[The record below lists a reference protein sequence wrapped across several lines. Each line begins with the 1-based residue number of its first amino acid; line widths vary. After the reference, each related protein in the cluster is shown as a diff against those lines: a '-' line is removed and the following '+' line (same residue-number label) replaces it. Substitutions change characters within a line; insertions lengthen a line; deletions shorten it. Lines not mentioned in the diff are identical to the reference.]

1 MNMDMLSRGFD
12 ILQRAGG
19 MEQISQLMVIV
30 YGVLCVF
37 GLLNCILG
45 YRILRFWM
53 MIFGF
58 IIGAGAGFG
67 VTYMSG
73 VQDKMVIAG
82 AMAGLG
88 IVLAVVSFLI
98 YRAGIFVLGFGIGIT
113 LSIYLVHPTSSFS
126 FFLCILIGVGLGVLA
141 MRYAKG
147 VIIVGTSILGGVLA
161 GLSIAKIAGLAQF
174 PYGVGMA
181 AGIAIL
187 GMLIQFAINKD
198 RYDEEDDEEEDDD
211 DGTLPEETRKPAGR
225 DRRGNSREYTSD
237 RNRDDHRYTYE
248 NRANDDRESRGERRS
263 RRPSDREGRN
273 SDRRERNY
281 ADSRKRSGSERNS
294 KGSSTE
300 RRSTSGTSGRN
311 RTSDRNYA
319 SMTEEAVDTARAA
332 APGNEGMQEREADP
346 AMQIR
351 RIMKTMIVLMS
362 RKTGTAMKILKNCSR
377 KDAGWILKIW
387 RILMSRKNMEIT
399 GMTRI

>member
-263 RRPSDREGRN
+263 RRPSDREEIMQTAEK
-273 SDRRERNY
+273 DPE
-281 ADSRKRSGSERNS
+281 AKETA
-294 KGSSTE
+294 KAVPLKEEALPEPPAETE
-300 RRSTSGTSGRN
+300 PPTEIMLR
-311 RTSDRNYA
+311 
-319 SMTEEAVDTARAA
+319 MTEEAADTARAA

>member
-1 MNMDMLSRGFD
+1 
-12 ILQRAGG
+12 
-19 MEQISQLMVIV
+19 
-30 YGVLCVF
+30 
-37 GLLNCILG
+37 
-45 YRILRFWM
+45 
-53 MIFGF
+53 
-58 IIGAGAGFG
+58 
-67 VTYMSG
+67 
-73 VQDKMVIAG
+73 
-82 AMAGLG
+82 
-88 IVLAVVSFLI
+88 
-98 YRAGIFVLGFGIGIT
+98 
-113 LSIYLVHPTSSFS
+113 
-126 FFLCILIGVGLGVLA
+126 

-198 RYDEEDDEEEDDD
+198 RYDEEDDEEEDDN
-211 DGTLPEETRKPAGR
+211 DGALPEETRKPAGR

-281 ADSRKRSGSERNS
+281 ADSRKDPEA
-294 KGSSTE
+294 KETAKAVPLKEEALPEPPAETE
-300 RRSTSGTSGRN
+300 PPTEIMLR
-311 RTSDRNYA
+311 
-319 SMTEEAVDTARAA
+319 MTEEAADTARAA

-362 RKTGTAMKILKNCSR
+362 RKTGTAMKILKTAAE
-377 KDAGWILKIW
+377 KTPDGY
-387 RILMSRKNMEIT
+387 
-399 GMTRI
+399 

>member
-19 MEQISQLMVIV
+19 IEQIGQLMVIV

-73 VQDKMVIAG
+73 VQDKMVIVG

-181 AGIAIL
+181 AGIVIL

-198 RYDEEDDEEEDDD
+198 RYDEEDDDDEEEDDD
-211 DGTLPEETRKPAGR
+211 DGALPEEIRKPAGR
-225 DRRGNSREYTSD
+225 DRRGNGREYTSD
-237 RNRDDHRYTYE
+237 RSRDDRRYISE

-263 RRPSDREGRN
+263 RRPSDREERN

-281 ADSRKRSGSERNS
+281 ADSRKALPGHLAEAEPPAEIMLR
-294 KGSSTE
+294 
-300 RRSTSGTSGRN
+300 
-311 RTSDRNYA
+311 
-319 SMTEEAVDTARAA
+319 MTEEAADTARAA
-332 APGNEGMQEREADP
+332 APRNEGMQEREADP

-351 RIMKTMIVLMS
+351 RIMKNMIALMS

>member
-88 IVLAVVSFLI
+88 SYWLLFVSDLQGRNLCTGI
-98 YRAGIFVLGFGIGIT
+98 WYRNNIEY
-113 LSIYLVHPTSSFS
+113 LSGPSDSSFS

-161 GLSIAKIAGLAQF
+161 GLSIAKIAGLA
-174 PYGVGMA
+174 
-181 AGIAIL
+181 
-187 GMLIQFAINKD
+187 
-198 RYDEEDDEEEDDD
+198 
-211 DGTLPEETRKPAGR
+211 
-225 DRRGNSREYTSD
+225 
-237 RNRDDHRYTYE
+237 
-248 NRANDDRESRGERRS
+248 
-263 RRPSDREGRN
+263 
-273 SDRRERNY
+273 
-281 ADSRKRSGSERNS
+281 
-294 KGSSTE
+294 
-300 RRSTSGTSGRN
+300 
-311 RTSDRNYA
+311 
-319 SMTEEAVDTARAA
+319 AV
-332 APGNEGMQEREADP
+332 
-346 AMQIR
+346 
-351 RIMKTMIVLMS
+351 S
-362 RKTGTAMKILKNCSR
+362 
-377 KDAGWILKIW
+377 IW
-387 RILMSRKNMEIT
+387 RRYGSGNLRSLVC
-399 GMTRI
+399 

>member
-1 MNMDMLSRGFD
+1 MLSRGFD
-12 ILQRAGG
+12 VLQRAGG

-73 VQDKMVIAG
+73 VQDKIVIVG

-98 YRAGIFVLGFGIGIT
+98 YRAGIFRTWDLVSEIT
-113 LSIYLVHPTSSFS
+113 LSIYLIHPTSSFS

-181 AGIAIL
+181 AGIVIL
-187 GMLIQFAINKD
+187 GM
-198 RYDEEDDEEEDDD
+198 
-211 DGTLPEETRKPAGR
+211 R
-225 DRRGNSREYTSD
+225 D
-237 RNRDDHRYTYE
+237 
-248 NRANDDRESRGERRS
+248 
-263 RRPSDREGRN
+263 P
-273 SDRRERNY
+273 
-281 ADSRKRSGSERNS
+281 
-294 KGSSTE
+294 
-300 RRSTSGTSGRN
+300 
-311 RTSDRNYA
+311 
-319 SMTEEAVDTARAA
+319 VD
-332 APGNEGMQEREADP
+332 
-346 AMQIR
+346 
-351 RIMKTMIVLMS
+351 
-362 RKTGTAMKILKNCSR
+362 
-377 KDAGWILKIW
+377 
-387 RILMSRKNMEIT
+387 
-399 GMTRI
+399 

>member
-126 FFLCILIGVGLGVLA
+126 FFLCILIGVGMGVYWVVFWQDYPLQRSQGWRSFH
-141 MRYAKG
+141 M
-147 VIIVGTSILGGVLA
+147 VSVW
-161 GLSIAKIAGLAQF
+161 Q
-174 PYGVGMA
+174 
-181 AGIAIL
+181 
-187 GMLIQFAINKD
+187 
-198 RYDEEDDEEEDDD
+198 
-211 DGTLPEETRKPAGR
+211 
-225 DRRGNSREYTSD
+225 REL
-237 RNRDDHRYTYE
+237 
-248 NRANDDRESRGERRS
+248 RS
-263 RRPSDREGRN
+263 L
-273 SDRRERNY
+273 
-281 ADSRKRSGSERNS
+281 
-294 KGSSTE
+294 
-300 RRSTSGTSGRN
+300 
-311 RTSDRNYA
+311 
-319 SMTEEAVDTARAA
+319 V
-332 APGNEGMQEREADP
+332 
-346 AMQIR
+346 
-351 RIMKTMIVLMS
+351 
-362 RKTGTAMKILKNCSR
+362 C
-377 KDAGWILKIW
+377 
-387 RILMSRKNMEIT
+387 
-399 GMTRI
+399 

>member
-1 MNMDMLSRGFD
+1 
-12 ILQRAGG
+12 
-19 MEQISQLMVIV
+19 
-30 YGVLCVF
+30 
-37 GLLNCILG
+37 
-45 YRILRFWM
+45 
-53 MIFGF
+53 
-58 IIGAGAGFG
+58 
-67 VTYMSG
+67 
-73 VQDKMVIAG
+73 
-82 AMAGLG
+82 
-88 IVLAVVSFLI
+88 
-98 YRAGIFVLGFGIGIT
+98 
-113 LSIYLVHPTSSFS
+113 
-126 FFLCILIGVGLGVLA
+126 

-281 ADSRKRSGSERNS
+281 ADSRKDPEA
-294 KGSSTE
+294 KETAKAVPLKEEALPEPPAETE
-300 RRSTSGTSGRN
+300 PPTEIMLR
-311 RTSDRNYA
+311 
-319 SMTEEAVDTARAA
+319 MTEEAADTARAA

-362 RKTGTAMKILKNCSR
+362 RKTGIAMKILKNCSR

>member
-281 ADSRKRSGSERNS
+281 ADSRKRSGSERA
-294 KGSSTE
+294 KAVPLKEEALPEPPAETE
-300 RRSTSGTSGRN
+300 PPTEIMLR
-311 RTSDRNYA
+311 
-319 SMTEEAVDTARAA
+319 MTEEAADTARAA